1 MPIHIGSPRS
11 FTFRPDPLICC
22 KAHLLETHA
31 TPGLFVAV
39 LLPLAIEKPY
49 TYSVPEGW
57 SDRISFGMRVEV
69 QFGRSRH
76 YSGLVVGFPS
86 PPADQEKIK
95 PILDILD
102 TGPVIHEEQFSFWS
116 WIASY
121 YCCSL
126 GEVMI
131 AALPSHLKLSSETR
145 IIPGPRMDE
154 ALPSL
159 NDDAYLIAEALS
171 IRQEITVEDAK
182 KILDRKTVYP
192 LLTSLIQDGIIA
204 YREDLQERFRP
215 RTVSA
220 VRLHARLDQDRKAT
234 LPEAMEGLNR
244 SPRQL
249 EALMA
254 FLQIEKEKTWIRKS
268 ELMARAQIQDGILR
282 SLVKKDI
289 LEVYQQEVSRL
300 DTGPGEDAAE
310 WVLSAHQE
318 EALQSMN
325 DQFKEKDTVLLQG
338 VTGSGKTL
346 LYAKAIE
353 QAIIAGKQVLY
364 LLPEIALTTQL
375 VSRVEQLTGRTVLT
389 YHSRL
394 NQQERVEIWRSV
406 LTRPDM
412 IVLGP
417 RSGLFLPF
425 FNLGLIIVDEEHD
438 GSYKQ
443 HDPAPRYHGRDMAI
457 MLGYSFKAKTILG
470 SATPSLESYYH
481 AKRGKYGYV
490 LLKERYGQAEF
501 PALRLIN
508 LKQETIKGNQAPFS
522 QSLIQ
527 GIQETIARGEQVL
540 LFQNRRG
547 YAPNLQCGTCQW
559 VQPCIHCDVTLTYH
573 KPSHKM
579 HCHYC
584 GYQTS
589 IPTHCP
595 QCGNRQLTLKG
606 FGTQRIEDDL
616 KIFFPEA
623 RIGRLD
629 LDTTRSRQS
638 LTRILDDFSEKKLDI
653 LVGTQMI
660 TKGLDFEH
668 LGLVGILQAD
678 QLISYPDFRSSE
690 RGFQMMVQVA
700 GRAGRR
706 EGSSLV
712 LIQTYE
718 PANAVLQD
726 VLHLN
731 LEGFYIR
738 ELQERKA
745 FHYPPYGRIVRITI
759 KHRREE
765 KCEWAAHYM
774 VKQLTPFLGEAVQ
787 GPATPTV
794 SRINN
799 YYLRTVQVKLN
810 PEPAKLRHAK
820 ESILRIAAAM
830 RTARGMSGLIVLP
843 DVDPV

>member
-1 MPIHIGSPRS
+1 
-11 FTFRPDPLICC
+11 
-22 KAHLLETHA
+22 
-31 TPGLFVAV
+31 
-39 LLPLAIEKPY
+39 
-49 TYSVPEGW
+49 
-57 SDRISFGMRVEV
+57 MRVEV

-76 YSGLVVGFPS
+76 YAGLVVGFVT
-86 PPADQEKIK
+86 PPADADKIK
-95 PILDILD
+95 PVLEVLDS
-102 TGPVIHEEQFSFWS
+102 GPVIHEQQYAFWT
-116 WIASY
+116 WIANY

-145 IIPGPRMDE
+145 IIPGPRLEE
-154 ALPSL
+154 AFPIL
-159 NDDAYLIAEALS
+159 NDDAYLIGEALT
-171 IRQEITVEDAK
+171 IRQEISVEDVK

-192 LLTSLIQDGIIA
+192 LLMTLVQDGIISF
-204 YREDLQERFRP
+204 REDLQERFKP
-215 RTVSA
+215 RMVSA
-220 VRLHARLDQDRKAT
+220 VKLHDRLDKDRQGT
-234 LPEAMEGLNR
+234 LPKVMEELNR
-244 SPRQL
+244 SKRQL

-254 FLQIEKEKTWIRKS
+254 FLQMEKEGSWIRKS
-268 ELMARAQIQDGILR
+268 ELLARAQIQDGILR

-289 LEVYQQEVSRL
+289 LDVYPQEVSRL
-300 DTGPGEDAAE
+300 GAGPGEDAAD
-310 WVLSAHQE
+310 WVLSPHQE
-318 EALQSMN
+318 EALHSMFE
-325 DQFKEKDTVLLQG
+325 QFKQKDTLLMQG

-353 QAIIAGKQVLY
+353 RTITAGKQVLY

-394 NQQERVEIWRSV
+394 NQQERVEIWRAV
-406 LTRPDM
+406 LTKPDM

-443 HDPAPRYHGRDMAI
+443 HDPAPRYHGRDLAI
-457 MLGYSFKAKTILG
+457 MLGHYFKAKTILG

-481 AKRGKYGYV
+481 AKKGKYGYIQ
-490 LLKERYGQAEF
+490 LTERFGNAEL
-501 PALRLIN
+501 PELRLIN

-527 GIQETIARGEQVL
+527 SIKDTIARGEQIL

-547 YAPNLQCGTCQW
+547 YAPNLECGTCQW
-559 VQPCIHCDVTLTYH
+559 VQPCIHCDVSLTYH

-584 GYQTS
+584 GYQIS

-595 QCGNRQLTLKG
+595 ECGNRQLTLKG

-629 LDTTRSRQS
+629 LDTARSRQS
-638 LTRILDDFSEKKLDI
+638 LTRILDEFSEKKLDI

-660 TKGLDFEH
+660 TKGLDFDH

-690 RGFQMMVQVA
+690 RGFQMMIQVA

-706 EGSSLV
+706 KGHSLV

-726 VLHLN
+726 VLHMN

-745 FHYPPYGRIVRITI
+745 FNYPPYGRIVRITI

-765 KCEWAAHYM
+765 KCEWAALYM
-774 VKQLTPFLGEAVQ
+774 VNKLTPFLGEAVQ
-787 GPATPTV
+787 GPATPSV
-794 SRINN
+794 PRINN
-799 YYLRTVQVKLN
+799 YYLRTVQVKLS
-810 PEPAKLRHAK
+810 PDASKLRHAK
-820 ESILRIAAAM
+820 ESILQIAAAM
-830 RTARGMSGLIVLP
+830 RTAKGMSGLIVSP

>member
-1 MPIHIGSPRS
+1 MKTES
-11 FTFRPDPLICC
+11 
-22 KAHLLETHA
+22 
-31 TPGLFVAV
+31 TPALFVAV
-39 LLPLAIEKPY
+39 LLPLAIEKAY
-49 TYSVPEGW
+49 TYSVPEELCN
-57 SDRISFGMRVEV
+57 RISFGMRVEV

-76 YSGLVVGFPS
+76 YSGLVVGFPAS
-86 PPADQEKIK
+86 PSDPEKIK
-95 PILDILD
+95 PILEILD
-102 TGPVIHEEQFSFWS
+102 TGPVIHEQQFTFWT
-116 WIASY
+116 WIAEY

-145 IIPGPRMDE
+145 IIPGPQLEDAFPR
-154 ALPSL
+154 L

-192 LLTSLIQDGIIA
+192 LLMSLVQEGVIA
-204 YREDLQERFRP
+204 FREDLQERFKP
-215 RTVSA
+215 RMVAA
-220 VRLHARLDQDRKAT
+220 VKLHTRLHENRQGT
-234 LPEAMEGLNR
+234 LPQVMEELNR
-244 SPRQL
+244 SKRQL

-254 FLQIEKEKTWIRKS
+254 FLQMEKERPWIRKS
-268 ELMARAQIQDGILR
+268 EWMARAEIQDGILR
-282 SLVKKDI
+282 SLVKKEI

-300 DTGPGEDAAE
+300 GTGPGEDAAD
-310 WVLSAHQE
+310 WVLSPHQE
-318 EALQSMN
+318 KALQSML
-325 DQFKEKDTVLLQG
+325 DQFQKKETVLLQG

-353 QAIIAGKQVLY
+353 KVIREGKQVLF

-394 NQQERVEIWRSV
+394 NQQERVEIWRAV
-406 LTRPDM
+406 LTKPDM

-443 HDPAPRYHGRDMAI
+443 HDPAPRYHGRDLAI
-457 MLGYSFKAKTILG
+457 MLGHHFKAKTILG

-481 AKRGKYGYV
+481 AKKGKYGYV
-490 LLKERYGQAEF
+490 LLTERYGNAVLPE
-501 PALRLIN
+501 LRLIN

-522 QSLIQ
+522 QTLIQ
-527 GIQETIARGEQVL
+527 SIKDTIARGEQIL

-559 VQPCIHCDVTLTYH
+559 VQPCIHCDVSLTYH

-584 GYQTS
+584 GYQTA
-589 IPTHCP
+589 IPIHCP

-629 LDTTRSRQS
+629 LDTARSRQS

-678 QLISYPDFRSSE
+678 QLISYPDFRASE

-706 EGSSLV
+706 EGHSLV

-731 LEGFYIR
+731 MEGFYIR

-774 VKQLTPFLGEAVQ
+774 VKQLTPFLGDAVQ
-787 GPATPTV
+787 GPATPGV
-794 SRINN
+794 PRINN
-799 YYLRTVQVKLN
+799 YYLRTVQVKLSSD
-810 PEPAKLRHAK
+810 ASKLRYAK
-820 ESILRIAAAM
+820 ESILQIAAAM
-830 RTARGMSGLIVLP
+830 RTARGMSGLIVSP

>member
-1 MPIHIGSPRS
+1 MSTSDPRE
-11 FTFRPDPLICC
+11 LY
-22 KAHLLETHA
+22 
-31 TPGLFVAV
+31 VAV

-49 TYSVPEGW
+49 TFAVPGPL
-57 SDRISFGMRVEV
+57 RKKVGFGLRVEV

-76 YSGLVVGFPS
+76 YSGLIIGFQDAPQ
-86 PPADQEKIK
+86 DKDKIK
-95 PILDILD
+95 PILDVLD
-102 TGPVIHEEQFSFWS
+102 KTPVIHEQQFAFWQ

-145 IIPGPRMDE
+145 IVPGPRLEE

-159 NDDAYLIAEALS
+159 DDESYLIAEALT
-171 IRQEITVEDAK
+171 IRHEISSEDAK
-182 KILDRKTVYP
+182 KILGRQTVYP
-192 LLTSLIQDGIIA
+192 LLLSLVQDGVIA
-204 YREDLQERFRP
+204 FREELLERFKP
-215 RTVSA
+215 RTVTA
-220 VRLHARLDQDRKAT
+220 IRLHPRFHEQREHG
-234 LPEAMEGLNR
+234 LPEVMDELNR

-254 FLQIEKEKTWIRKS
+254 FLQLEKEKHWITKA
-268 ELMARAQIQDGILR
+268 EWMERAQIQEGILR
-282 SLVKKDI
+282 SLVKKEI
-289 LEVYQQEVSRL
+289 VETYQQEVSRL
-300 DTGPGEDAAE
+300 GTGPGEDAAS
-310 WVLSAHQE
+310 WTLSEHQQN
-318 EALQSMN
+318 ALDRIQSL
-325 DQFKEKDTVLLQG
+325 FREKETVLLQG

-346 LYAKAIE
+346 LYAKVIE
-353 QAIIAGKQVLY
+353 QMLANGHQVLY

-375 VSRVEQLTGRTVLT
+375 VSRVEQLTGRNVLT

-394 NQQERVEIWRSV
+394 NQQERVEIWRAV
-406 LTRPDM
+406 MTKPDI

-443 HDPAPRYHGRDMAI
+443 QDPAPRYNGRDMAI
-457 MLGYSFKAKTILG
+457 MLAHLFQAKTILG
-470 SATPSLESYYH
+470 SATPSLESYYN
-481 AKRGKYGYV
+481 ARTDKYGYV
-490 LLKERYGQAEF
+490 QLTERFGEAEL
-501 PALRLIN
+501 PVVQLIN

-527 GIQETIARGEQVL
+527 KIKETIEGGKQVL

-547 YAPNLQCGTCQW
+547 YAPNLECGTCQW
-559 VQPCIHCDVTLTYH
+559 VQPCVHCDVTLTYH

-584 GYQTS
+584 GYQTA

-616 KIFFPEA
+616 KIFFPDA

-629 LDTTRSRQS
+629 LDTTRSKQS
-638 LTRILDDFSEKKLDI
+638 LLQILDDFAEKRLDI

-660 TKGLDFEH
+660 TKGLDFDH

-678 QLISYPDFRSSE
+678 HLIAYPDFRSSE

-706 EGSSLV
+706 AGQSLV

-718 PANAVLQD
+718 PANAILQD

-731 LEGFYIR
+731 LDGFYVR

-745 FHYPPYGRIVRITI
+745 FHYPPYGRVIRITL
-759 KHRREE
+759 KHRRPE
-765 KCEWAAHYM
+765 KVEWAALYM
-774 VKQLTPFLGEAVQ
+774 VNKLTPFLGDAVQ
-787 GPATPTV
+787 GPATPSV
-794 SRINN
+794 PRINN
-799 YYLRTVQVKLN
+799 YYLRTVQVKLGT
-810 PEPAKLRHAK
+810 EAARLKHAK
-820 ESILRIAAAM
+820 EVILQIGAALRSAK
-830 RTARGMSGLIVLP
+830 GMSGLIVQP

>member
-1 MPIHIGSPRS
+1 MTISDPRK
-11 FTFRPDPLICC
+11 LY
-22 KAHLLETHA
+22 
-31 TPGLFVAV
+31 VAV
-39 LLPLAIEKPY
+39 LLPLAIEKAY
-49 TYSVPEGW
+49 TYAVPKSMQNKVG
-57 SDRISFGMRVEV
+57 FGLRVEV

-76 YSGLVVGFPS
+76 YSGLIVGFPDA
-86 PPADQEKIK
+86 PDNAEKVK
-95 PILDILD
+95 PILDVLD
-102 TGPVIHEEQFSFWS
+102 KTPVIHEQQFAFWQ

-145 IIPGPRMDE
+145 IIPGPHMEE

-159 NDDAYLIAEALS
+159 SDEAYLIAEALT
-171 IRQEITVEDAK
+171 IRHEISSEDAK
-182 KILDRKTVYP
+182 KILGRQAVYP
-192 LLTSLIQDGIIA
+192 LLLTMVQEGVIA
-204 YREDLQERFRP
+204 FREDLLERFKP
-215 RTVSA
+215 RTVTA
-220 VRLHARLDQDRKAT
+220 VKLHPRFGDHRDKQ
-234 LPEAMEGLNR
+234 LPSVMDDLNR

-254 FLQIEKEKTWIRKS
+254 FLQMEKEKTWIAKS
-268 ELMARAQIQDGILR
+268 EWMERAQIQDGIMR
-282 SLVKKDI
+282 SLIKKEI
-289 LEVYQQEVSRL
+289 IETYQQEVSRIG
-300 DTGPGEDAAE
+300 TGPEDDAAS
-310 WVLSAHQE
+310 WTLSDHQNQALSKIQELFE
-318 EALQSMN
+318 E
-325 DQFKEKDTVLLQG
+325 KETILLQG

-346 LYAKAIE
+346 LYAKVIE
-353 QAIIAGKQVLY
+353 QMLSKGQQVLY

-375 VSRVEQLTGRTVLT
+375 VSRVEQLTGKNVLT

-394 NQQERVEIWRSV
+394 NQQERVEIWRAV
-406 LTRPDM
+406 MTNPDL

-443 HDPAPRYHGRDMAI
+443 QDPAPRYHGRDMAI
-457 MLGYSFKAKTILG
+457 MLGHYFKAKTILG

-481 AKRGKYGYV
+481 ARKKKYGYV
-490 LLKERYGQAEF
+490 LLTERFGDAEL
-501 PALRLIN
+501 PEVQLVN

-522 QSLIQ
+522 QSLIKT
-527 GIQETIARGEQVL
+527 INETIGRGEQVL

-547 YAPNLQCGTCQW
+547 YAPNLECGICQW
-559 VQPCIHCDVTLTYH
+559 VQPCVHCDVTLTYH

-584 GYQTS
+584 GYQTA
-589 IPTHCP
+589 IPMHCP

-629 LDTTRSRQS
+629 LDTARSKQS
-638 LTRILDDFSEKKLDI
+638 LTQILDDFSAKRLDI

-660 TKGLDFEH
+660 TKGLDFDH

-706 EGSSLV
+706 TGHSLV

-731 LEGFYIR
+731 LDGFYTR
-738 ELQERKA
+738 ELQERKT
-745 FHYPPYGRIVRITI
+745 FHYPPYGRVIRITL
-759 KHRREE
+759 KHRRPE
-765 KCEWAAHYM
+765 KVEWAALYM
-774 VKQLTPFLGEAVQ
+774 VNKLKPFLGEAVQ
-787 GPATPTV
+787 GPATPSV
-794 SRINN
+794 PRINN
-799 YYLRTVQVKLN
+799 YYLRTVQVKLSVD
-810 PEPAKLRHAK
+810 ATRLQHAK
-820 ESILRIAAAM
+820 EVILQIAAAM
-830 RTARGMSGLIVLP
+830 QTAKGMSGLIVMP